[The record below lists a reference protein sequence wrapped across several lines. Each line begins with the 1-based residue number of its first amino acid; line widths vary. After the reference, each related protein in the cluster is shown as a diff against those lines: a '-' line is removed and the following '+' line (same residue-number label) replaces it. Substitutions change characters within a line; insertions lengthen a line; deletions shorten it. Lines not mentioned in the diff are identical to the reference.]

1 MVNYENDYLWG
12 EEQQK
17 KIFPILEAKWKG
29 LRPQGRYAK
38 YDAVNETTNI
48 EIKSRKNAYD
58 AYPTTLLTLNKISD
72 TSKTNIFVFNFVQ
85 GDKNEIYYIEYDE
98 EKFKPYERR
107 MFSRANFKADEKE
120 YIYIPIEDLVLLDET
135 DWVDTTVDTTFVVI

>member
-17 KIFPILEAKWKG
+17 KIFPILERKWKG

-85 GDKNEIYYIEYDE
+85 EEKNEIYYIVYDE
-98 EKFKPYERR
+98 EMFKTYERR
-107 MFSRANFKADEKE
+107 MFSRAKFKADEKE
-120 YIYIPIEDLVLLDET
+120 YIYIPVCDLILIDEE
-135 DWVDTTVDTTFVVI
+135 WVDITEDTTFVVI